1 MPLIY
6 LPDML
11 DLNATTWFNN
21 KRASA
26 RAFLAL
32 GRQTFNNYMTILL
45 ARSIQESD

>member
-11 DLNATTWFNN
+11 DLNATTWFNK
-21 KRASA
+21 KRASV